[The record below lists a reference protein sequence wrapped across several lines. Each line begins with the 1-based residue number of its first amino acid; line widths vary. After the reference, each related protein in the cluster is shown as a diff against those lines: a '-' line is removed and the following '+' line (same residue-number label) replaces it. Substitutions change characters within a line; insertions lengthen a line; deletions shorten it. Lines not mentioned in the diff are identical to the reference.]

1 MTQTKRHATIG
12 VRVRR
17 DLWTRFNVEAQ
28 ALGVSLGTY
37 VRRRLEEQDRL
48 AENLDILRAAVERGA
63 VNNPPQAAALP
74 PLLEGAIVELLL
86 LLRQIAGPQKAIIA
100 QKEVERRGLSS
111 WR

>member
-1 MTQTKRHATIG
+1 MKNTATIG

-28 ALGVSLGTY
+28 ALGVSVGTY
-37 VRRRLEEQDRL
+37 VRRRLEDDESL
-48 AENLDILRAAVERGA
+48 TAKLDVVRAAVERGTKA
-63 VNNPPQAAALP
+63 SAPAAALP

-86 LLRQIAGPQKAIIA
+86 LLRQIAGPQKALIA
-100 QKEVERRGLSS
+100 QKEIERRGLPA

>member
-1 MTQTKRHATIG
+1 MGTATIG
-12 VRVRR
+12 VRVGR

-48 AENLDILRAAVERGA
+48 AANLDVLRAAVERGA
-63 VNNPPQAAALP
+63 ATAAPPATGFP

-86 LLRQIAGPQKAIIA
+86 LLRQIAGPQKSLIA
-100 QKEVERRGLSS
+100 QKEVERRGLPS